1 MKYEYAYKTPD
12 GVRHVEEM
20 EAPSREVVFESL
32 RAKGIK
38 AIKVVAKDGSKANGE
53 VRVIGVKKRVAFATA
68 VLLAAVASLMAWSL
82 GRTQPLEPTEVVV
95 TNTVPVAV
103 AVPVTSGK
111 QHVAAPLPRQ
121 VILGDRKRIEN
132 APTNLFSTAAEYYL
146 SKFAEPG
153 RDFGGIVAT
162 GLSTNSVEL
171 MQVLMAPIHY
181 AEDEFTEYIDL
192 KRITAGIKR
201 EMRTYLRGGHT
212 PTEYLAELV
221 KRQNLERDYHSKA
234 EKKLSQ
240 LLQENPHDKRAAYDF
255 WLKANAQ
262 LHAMGIYQLPLPD
275 ALRDYQMPIDFD

>member
-20 EAPSREVVFESL
+20 DAPSREAVFESL

-38 AIKVVAKDGSKANGE
+38 AIKVVAKDGSRSNGE
-53 VRVIGVKKRVAFATA
+53 VRVIGVKKRVAFAVA
-68 VLLAAVASLMAWSL
+68 LLALLVGAGLMWFA
-82 GRTQPLEPTEVVV
+82 GEDVQQTTEIVV

-111 QHVAAPLPRQ
+111 QHIAAPLPRQ

-201 EMRTYLRGGHT
+201 EMRAYLRGGHT
-212 PTEYLAELV
+212 PAEYLAELV
-221 KRQNLERDYHSKA
+221 KRQNLERDYHAKA
-234 EKKLSQ
+234 EKKLTQ
-240 LLQENPHDKRAAYDF
+240 MLQENPQDKRAAYDF

>member
-1 MKYEYAYKTPD
+1 MRYEYAYKTPD

-20 EAPSREVVFESL
+20 DAPSREAVFESL

-38 AIKVVAKDGSKANGE
+38 AIKVVAQDGSRSNGE
-53 VRVIGVKKRVAFATA
+53 VRVIGVKKRLAFAA
-68 VLLAAVASLMAWSL
+68 ALLALLAGASLMWFA
-82 GRTQPLEPTEVVV
+82 GEDVQQTMEIVV

-111 QHVAAPLPRQ
+111 QHIATPLPRQ

-132 APTNLFSTAAEYYL
+132 APTNLFSTATEYYL

-153 RDFGGIVAT
+153 RDFGGIVPT
-162 GLSTNSVEL
+162 SLSTNSVEL

-212 PTEYLAELV
+212 PAEYLAELV
-221 KRQNLERDYHSKA
+221 KRQNLERDYHAKA

-240 LLQENPHDKRAAYDF
+240 LLQENPQDKRAAYDF

-275 ALRDYQMPIDFD
+275 ALRDYQMPFDLD